1 MRIVHVT
8 NILEAGT
15 IGHQV
20 HTLNL
25 AVAQKARGHSV
36 ALIAD
41 RAGAFTETCRQ
52 HDIQVVIEPGL
63 EQEEGAP
70 VRPVERTM
78 QGLITQFRNLNADLI
93 HCHTEN
99 AAWQAIP
106 AGNRVQLPCVFTLH
120 FVPVRSWKE
129 VVQSTGLQ
137 ITTITVSKAVFDKLK
152 EDGLSEPDLYYV
164 PNGTQAMPPARPQD
178 TCRPR
183 NPSLISVGS
192 VSRTKGMDFAILV
205 MAELRRR
212 LGQDCPA
219 LDIYGGGNRE
229 GFFRET
235 VTVLGLADIVRFRG
249 TQPGILEHCPS
260 TDILIVTSR
269 EETGPLVVLE
279 AMSRGMPIVT
289 TDVGSVREMLPDQR
303 YGRISPVD
311 AIVAFAD
318 ATESLLSDIANG
330 HFDPGLLIARHRS
343 FYTSDKMAERTEAIY
358 REILLNRTPVR

>member
-25 AVAQKARGHSV
+25 AVAQKARGHDV
-36 ALIAD
+36 AMIVD

-52 HDIQVVIEPGL
+52 NGITVVLEPGL

-78 QGLITQFRNLNADLI
+78 QSLITRFRNLNAELI

-137 ITTITVSKAVFDKLK
+137 ITTITVSRAVFDKLSQ
-152 EDGLSEPDLYYV
+152 DGLSEPDLYYV
-164 PNGTQAMPPARPQD
+164 PNGTQAMPPPDPQD
-178 TCRPR
+178 TRQPGK
-183 NPSLISVGS
+183 PGFISVGS
-192 VSRTKGMDFAILV
+192 VSPAKGMDFAILV

-219 LDIYGGGNRE
+219 LNIYGSGSRE
-229 GFFRET
+229 DFFREMT
-235 VTVLGLADIVRFRG
+235 TVLGLADIVRFRG
-249 TQPGILEHCPS
+249 TRPGILEHCPS
-260 TDILIVTSR
+260 TDILMVTSR

-289 TDVGSVREMLPDQR
+289 TDVGSVREMLPDRR

-318 ATESLLSDIANG
+318 AAESMLSDISSG
-330 HFDPGLLIARHRS
+330 DFDPGLLIARHRS
-343 FYTSDKMAERTEAIY
+343 CYTSDKMAERIEEVY
-358 REILLNRTPVR
+358 RQILPSRVPVR